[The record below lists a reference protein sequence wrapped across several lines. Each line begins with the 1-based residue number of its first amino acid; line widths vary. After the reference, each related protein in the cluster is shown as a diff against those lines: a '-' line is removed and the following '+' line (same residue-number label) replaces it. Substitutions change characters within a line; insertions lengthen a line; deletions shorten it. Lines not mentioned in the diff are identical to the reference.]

1 VSVLRSL
8 LSSKDSIIKDL
19 RASNKF
25 LSQELET
32 AKWNIKVL
40 ESGRELLKA
49 RYGKTMDKAV
59 CAGHLLMKK
68 PGVVVPNDIVV
79 DVVVASGTVAKA
91 PASVDPRLIPPLEVL
106 LHECMMYCKLG
117 K

>member
-1 VSVLRSL
+1 MSVLRSP

-25 LSQELET
+25 LSRELET

-59 CAGHLLMKK
+59 RAGHLLMKK
-68 PGVVVPNDIVV
+68 PGVVVPDDIVV

-91 PASVDPRLIPPLEVL
+91 PTLGGPKVDSTPGGAST
-106 LHECMMYCKLG
+106 
-117 K
+117 